1 MVARG
6 DEEMVEVERQKKYD
20 EKVRVEGKL
29 VEVGESIEEAK
40 VDGLK
45 DVVKEL
51 KKEERDIKTSLRAV
65 EVALEA
71 LELFGA
77 DGMQAEE
84 LLVEAKR
91 ERSQLK
97 AQLKRVRRKKGQV
110 GVQRTQL
117 VEADS
122 RKRSGASIDMRKIVP
137 IVQKRAEVEDSAD
150 EESSGTAVVA
160 SDTDSVVED
169 VEEPSG
175 TVVVASDTDSV
186 VEDVAAP
193 FVVRKRSH
201 TRRRK
206 MRVIRRFRRGKV
218 TRKLSAWFLKKVM
231 EYRERRARDA
241 ELAEV

>member
-1 MVARG
+1 
-6 DEEMVEVERQKKYD
+6 MVEVERQKKYD

-169 VEEPSG
+169 V
-175 TVVVASDTDSV
+175 
-186 VEDVAAP
+186 AAP